1 MKKRF
6 MQFVSAALALVLCVP
21 PAWAVRSG
29 EDDIVIRVG
38 LASTS
43 SHNELGVQ
51 EAAHLQNN
59 TDYGAGYRFGYYD
72 SDLDFVELAKTDEET
87 TEIAVLK
94 TQNMY

>member
-51 EAAHLQNN
+51 EAAHFRIIQ
-59 TDYGAGYRFGYYD
+59 TME
-72 SDLDFVELAKTDEET
+72 LDT
-87 TEIAVLK
+87 VLV
-94 TQNMY
+94 TMTLIWTL